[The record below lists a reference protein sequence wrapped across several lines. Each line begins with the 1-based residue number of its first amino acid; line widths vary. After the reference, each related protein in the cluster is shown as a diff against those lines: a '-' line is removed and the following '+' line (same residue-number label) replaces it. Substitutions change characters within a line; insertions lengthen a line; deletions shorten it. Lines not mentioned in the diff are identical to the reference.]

1 MSTSARFP
9 PSFTCHLPVACRL
22 GWDLTPYSP
31 ARIAL
36 RGDTPAPGFP
46 SIITGLHLSTSAFC
60 LGYECSSSPG
70 KPVLSF
76 LAVLSLPHCA
86 GASLV
91 VVGGRSSYGT
101 RAPPVET
108 CRNQLLFMI
117 LPLLPPISSVSV
129 RVLQRKRTAN
139 RLCMCV
145 SILYLYLYYMCM
157 CICICVFTIV
167 AVV

>member
-1 MSTSARFP
+1 MSTSACFP

-36 RGDTPAPGFP
+36 RGDTPTPGFP

-70 KPVLSF
+70 KTALSF

-91 VVGGRSSYGT
+91 AVGGHSSYGT
-101 RAPPVET
+101 RAPPVEM
-108 CRNQLLFMI
+108 CGSQLLFTI
-117 LPLLPPISSVSV
+117 LPLLPPISSEFS
-129 RVLQRKRTAN
+129 REKKLPIG
-139 RLCMCV
+139 CV
-145 SILYLYLYYMCM
+145 CVYLYY
-157 CICICVFTIV
+157 IYI
-167 AVV
+167 